1 MKAMILAAG
10 LGLRLRPLT
19 EHTPK
24 ALVPVAGRPMIEYPL
39 LLLRSAGIRQVIVN
53 VSHLAGQIE
62 DYLGNGAKL
71 GLRIEYS
78 REPDPLDT
86 GGAVLKAKPFLAD
99 GPFIVINSDVIIDLP
114 LEELVAFHARRGAI
128 ATLVLRPDQKAE
140 EYGAIECAEDGK
152 IYRFL
157 EARATDTA
165 PTVSKKRM
173 FTGLQ
178 IVDPAL
184 FAFME
189 EGQAFSL
196 TRTTYTR
203 VVRECRPLY
212 GFDYFGFWQ
221 DLGTAARI
229 AEVDKKLAAGE
240 VKLRYCPT

>member
-10 LGLRLRPLT
+10 LGERLRPIT

-24 ALVPVAGRPMIEYPL
+24 ALVPVAGRPMIEYSL
-39 LLLRSAGIRQVIVN
+39 LLLRSAGITKVIIN
-53 VSHLAGQIE
+53 LHHLGGRIE
-62 DYLGNGAKL
+62 DYLGDGANL
-71 GLRIEYS
+71 GLHIEYS
-78 REPDPLDT
+78 WEEDLLDT
-86 GGAVLKAKPFLAD
+86 GGGVLKAESFLAD
-99 GPFIVINSDVIIDLP
+99 GPFIVINSDVLIDLP
-114 LEELVAFHARRGAI
+114 LRELVAFHARHRAI

-140 EYGAIECAEDGK
+140 EYGAIECAEDGR
-152 IYRFL
+152 IHRFL
-157 EARATDTA
+157 DVRLRDATPAAT
-165 PTVSKKRM
+165 KKRM

-203 VVRECRPLY
+203 ILRESQPLY

-229 AEVDKKLAAGE
+229 TETEKKLVAGE
-240 VKLRYCPT
+240 VKLHYL